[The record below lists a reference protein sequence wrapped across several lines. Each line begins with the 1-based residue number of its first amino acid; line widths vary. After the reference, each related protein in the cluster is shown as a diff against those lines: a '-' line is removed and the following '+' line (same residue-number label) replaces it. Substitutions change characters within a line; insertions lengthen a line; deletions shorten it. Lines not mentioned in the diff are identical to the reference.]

1 MTSSSKVREDRFPPY
16 VGSEWDRKISSPDH
30 PNFWK
35 FGVADLTFLEQVK
48 DKKSVLDL
56 GCGTGGST
64 LFLASKGE
72 AQWIVGVDLMRD
84 MIHVA
89 NNNAADRG
97 LGNKICFIVCDGRH
111 LPFRPSSFDGLI
123 SRGDAFCF
131 LVPLGATVQELKRIM
146 NRKGKTMAKNRLA
159 RS

>member
-1 MTSSSKVREDRFPPY
+1 
-16 VGSEWDRKISSPDH
+16 
-30 PNFWK
+30 
-35 FGVADLTFLEQVK
+35 
-48 DKKSVLDL
+48 VLDL

-72 AQWIVGVDLMRD
+72 AQLIVGVDLMRD

-97 LGNKICFIVCDGRH
+97 LGNKTCFIVCDGRH

-123 SRGDAFCF
+123 SRGEAFCF
-131 LVPLGATVQELKRIM
+131 LVPLRAAVQELKRIM
-146 NRKGKTMAKNRLA
+146 KPGGVIVLEMDNRTDWKPGTTVTAGFLKTGDEKNRLSHSDLYKEA
-159 RS
+159 KLPINLLRSRSR